1 MSLFEEV
8 EDDLWMEN
16 ALKDNT
22 EDDIFGD
29 SLFSDDITSL
39 SSSNKKDKKVFHA
52 LGTKDLHIAKKK
64 QEKLDKK
71 YESDVDIKL
80 STEKNDLSK
89 SILNQQFKSNRTT
102 SQQIKNE
109 NELIDSRAGVIA
121 KESDVTDEISTIRKG
136 IE

>member
-1 MSLFEEV
+1 HKEDKKDATGASFNLF
-8 EDDLWMEN
+8 
-16 ALKDNT
+16 
-22 EDDIFGD
+22 F
-29 SLFSDDITSL
+29 
-39 SSSNKKDKKVFHA
+39 SSSKKTNDDDKLQKLKV
-52 LGTKDLHIAKKK
+52 TRS
-64 QEKLDKK
+64 E
-71 YESDVDIKL
+71 L